1 MSIKDKLHTKGKYSV
16 INSLSTDYRAE
27 VIASGVI
34 EAGQDKDKIL
44 IFRGKSNTRDV
55 SKDIYK
61 INYAYLSE
69 DLMECLCIYT
79 TRQGIYD
86 NLPEGIFHQS
96 HDTRKKRYH
105 EEIIEEIKDQR
116 LEEIIARRFFQ
127 PFEMA
132 IDRILVDAQLYEKKF
147 DKVNFHDN
155 LKKTFT
161 HYWHVFKLM
170 DLKQSAFFIKIIP
183 ELYRIPTDF
192 DYMGEILS
200 VIFDI
205 PFKVEPGKV
214 SKIPVDKK
222 KIPKLGKSKLGIN
235 SVLGGD
241 HFTDGSRDIRITIGP
256 MHPEQAR
263 LFCSSFHNDLLL
275 KELLKLMLPFN
286 YQREIKYL
294 TSKEHCKFRLS
305 SPTHTAYLGINTVL

>member
-1 MSIKDKLHTKGKYSV
+1 MNIKDKLHIKDKYSAV
-16 INSLSTDYRAE
+16 NSLDTDYRAE
-27 VIASGVI
+27 VIASGMI

-55 SKDIYK
+55 SKDIHK
-61 INYAYLSE
+61 INYGYLSE

-79 TRQGIYD
+79 TRRGIYD
-86 NLPEGIFHQS
+86 TLPEGIFHQS
-96 HDTRKKRYH
+96 HDTKKKRYH
-105 EEIIEEIKDQR
+105 EQIIEEIKDRRQ
-116 LEEIIARRFFQ
+116 EEFIARRFFQ

-132 IDRILVDAQLYEKKF
+132 IDRILVDARLYEKKF
-147 DKVNFHDN
+147 EKINFHDN
-155 LKKTFT
+155 LKKVFT
-161 HYWHVFKLM
+161 HYWQVFKLM

-192 DYMGEILS
+192 DYMGEVLS

-205 PFKVEPGKV
+205 PFKVELGKV

-241 HFTDGSRDIRITIGP
+241 HFTDGARDIRITIGP
-256 MHPEQAR
+256 MHPEQTR
-263 LFCSSFHNDLLL
+263 LFHPSFHNELLL

-286 YQREIKYL
+286 YQREIKYQ
-294 TSKEHCKFRLS
+294 TSKEHSKFRLS
-305 SPTHTAYLGINTVL
+305 SDTHTAYLGINTVL